1 MWCRWHHFRV
11 SLQSTRNACLLQ
23 SRLPLLVEMQML
35 SNTLQSKLQN
45 SPYNVTLTKGYNLD
59 PLLFSWTRAVPP
71 RQKSRNFSQNS
82 CRQRRSR
89 PPTSRTRTWFCRTL
103 SKAEKLGRT
112 PHFKFPLAV
121 QLRHSMTAESKN
133 IVSCWLRY
141 PLDNIS
147 SQKPECSRTFAKS

>member
-11 SLQSTRNACLLQ
+11 SLPSMRNACLLQ

-45 SPYNVTLTKGYNLD
+45 SPYTLTKGYNLD
-59 PLLFSWTRAVPP
+59 PLLLSWTRAVPP
-71 RQKSRNFSQNS
+71 RQKSRNRSQNS
-82 CRQRRSR
+82 CRRRRSR

-112 PHFKFPLAV
+112 PHLKFPMAV
-121 QLRHSMTAESKN
+121 QLRRSMTAEQQKYCFLLAQIS
-133 IVSCWLRY
+133 LRQY
-141 PLDNIS
+141 LF
-147 SQKPECSRTFAKS
+147 SQARMLTHHC